1 MCNTM
6 KRIFLSIFLLFAI
19 LPCTANASTLT
30 HISRID
36 KKDIVQLYF
45 SFDETPE
52 FSSIRSDRR
61 IDLEFFGTAS
71 APSLS
76 LGEPDSDLVKILPRP
91 EKDRFIL
98 SLFFRYRP
106 QHHKLTQ
113 SADGKLVF
121 EVLLGNEYSKS
132 YQDMADRL
140 KGLTVVERLSSDV
153 TNPYLNTPYVK
164 DWMSFFSEFES
175 PVNIDVPVKF
185 SSPPFPVIGLLP
197 PGGKNNLQLI
207 DAEMF
212 KLAEQNLW
220 DELARDLLTVI
231 EKTLDAETKKLL
243 ALTYGETLSR
253 SGNFEEAYRQLYLL
267 KDEYS
272 DELLGTYA
280 NYLLL
285 HLSSLY
291 QAPYIADN
299 GYHLLESSISSN
311 LPLAPYFLLSQIE
324 AALAAKNYK
333 RLNHLLLREDV
344 AFPEQIAEI
353 IQIRQADYWYA
364 IDQQIKARA
373 AYQLHVDSP
382 VLQSLPYSLSST
394 CNINYN
400 QKKYQEAA
408 DCYKA
413 LSTLV
418 TDQSLAAL
426 IDYKKTMSKL
436 KDNDKESLIEEFS
449 NIENKSRHTEAGFLA
464 AIKRNDLLFID
475 NKSWGPNAIAN
486 YAAIAKEAKSREIRE
501 EAFFKQALVH
511 AILGDAAMSIQLL
524 QQYLREFLTGDV
536 RISAQAL
543 LIELLP
549 REIKRLVDN
558 KEHIQALVLAK
569 QNKDLFQN
577 RWIDSKF
584 LVDIAEAYNRI
595 GIYDEAQKLYLYL
608 IETMPIEQRE
618 DLFLPMIQATF
629 DNGNFSLVEDYAAQY
644 TYSYPN
650 GLYRTDI
657 VYFRLQALI
666 ADERLQDA
674 LQLLPD
680 PLPED
685 RIFYELATSLFFRTD
700 NYKKCLDAAQ
710 SLALKK
716 AFLSQKEQFML
727 AESLFRTGSYEEAE
741 GAFIAITEE
750 SDFFQQSLYR
760 LAELARQKGNEK
772 KALSFFEK
780 LVETEKNSLWKQ
792 YAERDLQFAKAAAR
806 M

>member
-1 MCNTM
+1 M
-6 KRIFLSIFLLFAI
+6 KRILPCIFLLFAL
-19 LPCTANASTLT
+19 LPYTANASTLT

-61 IDLEFFGTAS
+61 IDLEFFSTES

-76 LGEPDSDLVKILPRP
+76 LGEPDGDIVKILPRP

-106 QHHKLTQ
+106 QHHKLTK

-140 KGLTVVERLSSDV
+140 KGLTVVERLSSDI

-175 PVNIDVPVKF
+175 PVNIEAPVKF
-185 SSPPFPVIGLLP
+185 NSPPFPVIGLLP

-207 DAEMF
+207 TVEMF
-212 KLAEQNLW
+212 KLAEKNLW
-220 DELARDLLTVI
+220 DELARELLALI
-231 EKTLDAETKKLL
+231 ENTLDAETKKLL
-243 ALTYGETLSR
+243 ALTYGEALSR

-285 HLSSLY
+285 HLSSIY
-291 QAPYIADN
+291 QPPFIADN
-299 GYHLLESSISSN
+299 GYHLLESSMSNN
-311 LPLAPYFLLSQIE
+311 LPLAPYFRLSQIE
-324 AALAAKNYK
+324 TALAAKNYK

-344 AFPEQIAEI
+344 AFPEQIVEI
-353 IQIRQADYWYA
+353 LQIRQADYWYA

-400 QKKYQEAA
+400 QKRYEEAA
-408 DCYKA
+408 SCYRT

-418 TDQSLAAL
+418 TDESLVAL
-426 IDYKKTMSKL
+426 IDYKKAMSKL
-436 KDNDKESLIEEFS
+436 KGKDKQSLIDEFS
-449 NIENKSRHTEAGFLA
+449 KIENKFHSTEAGFRA
-464 AIKRNDLLFID
+464 ALKRNDLLFLE
-475 NKSWGPNAIAN
+475 NKSWGPDAIAN
-486 YAAIAKEAKSREIRE
+486 YAAIAKEAKSRAIRE
-501 EAFFKQALVH
+501 EALFKQALVH
-511 AILGDAAMSIQLL
+511 AILGDAATSIDHL

-549 REIKRLVDN
+549 GEIKRLVDN
-558 KEHIQALVLAK
+558 NEHIQALVLAK
-569 QNKDLFQN
+569 RNKDLFQN

-608 IETMPIEQRE
+608 IETMPIEERE

-657 VYFRLQALI
+657 VYFRLQALV
-666 ADERLQDA
+666 ADERLNDA

-685 RIFYELATSLFFRTD
+685 RSFYELATSLFYRTD
-700 NYKKCLDAAQ
+700 NYKDCLDAVKK
-710 SLALKK
+710 LALKK
-716 AFLSQKEQFML
+716 EPLSQKEQFML

-760 LAELARQKGNEK
+760 LAELARQQGNEK
-772 KALSFFEK
+772 KALRFFEK

>member
-1 MCNTM
+1 
-6 KRIFLSIFLLFAI
+6 LFAI
-19 LPCTANASTLT
+19 LPCTVNASTLT
-30 HISRID
+30 NISRID

-45 SFDETPE
+45 SFDKTPE

-61 IDLEFFGTAS
+61 IDLEFFSTAS

-76 LGEPDSDLVKILPRP
+76 LGEPDGDIVKILPRP
-91 EKDRFIL
+91 DKDRFIL
-98 SLFFRYRP
+98 SFFFRYRP
-106 QHHKLTQ
+106 QHHKLTK

-140 KGLTVVERLSSDV
+140 KGLTVVERLSSDI

-175 PVNIDVPVKF
+175 PVNIEAPVKF

-197 PGGKNNLQLI
+197 PGGKNNLQLL
-207 DAEMF
+207 DAELF
-212 KLAEQNLW
+212 KLAEKNLW
-220 DELARDLLTVI
+220 DELAGELLALI
-231 EKTLDAETKKLL
+231 ENTLDAETKKLL
-243 ALTYGETLSR
+243 ALTYGEALSR

-285 HLSSLY
+285 HLSSIY
-291 QAPYIADN
+291 QSPHIADN
-299 GYHLLESSISSN
+299 GYHLLELSIITN
-311 LPLAPYFLLSQIE
+311 LPLAPYFRLSRIE
-324 AALAAKNYK
+324 VALAAKNYK

-353 IQIRQADYWYA
+353 IRIRQADYWYA

-382 VLQSLPYSLSST
+382 VLQLLPYSLSNT

-400 QKKYQEAA
+400 QKKYQEAES
-408 DCYKA
+408 CYRTLA
-413 LSTLV
+413 TLV
-418 TDQSLAAL
+418 TDTSLMAL
-426 IDYKKTMSKL
+426 IDYKKAMSKL
-436 KDNDKESLIEEFS
+436 KEKDKKSLIDEFS
-449 NIENKSRHTEAGFLA
+449 NIENKSRSTEAGFRA
-464 AIKRNDLLFID
+464 AIKRNDLLFLE
-475 NKSWGPNAIAN
+475 NKSWGPDAIAN
-486 YAAIAKEAKSREIRE
+486 YAAIAKEAKSRVIRE
-501 EAFFKQALVH
+501 EALFKQALVH
-511 AILGDAAMSIQLL
+511 AILGDAATSIHLI

-549 REIKRLVDN
+549 GEIKRLVDN

-644 TYSYPN
+644 TYSYPD
-650 GLYRTDI
+650 GLFRTEI

-666 ADERLQDA
+666 ADERLSDA

-680 PLPED
+680 PLPDD
-685 RIFYELATSLFFRTD
+685 RAFYELATSLFFRTD
-700 NYKKCLDAAQ
+700 HYKECLDAAKKLAKKKE
-710 SLALKK
+710 SL
-716 AFLSQKEQFML
+716 SEKEQFIL
-727 AESLFRTGSYEEAE
+727 AETFFRTGSFEEAE

-772 KALSFFEK
+772 KALRFFEK